1 MSRILYFDCFSGA
14 SGDMIAGALLDAGVP
29 FDVLAR
35 AVDSLGLDGVAV
47 GSERV
52 DRSGLGA
59 VKFRVTVDG
68 ETADAPEAAGRR
80 HAQEHGRGED
90 HAHGAGEDH
99 AHGGGHG
106 HAHGAGEDH
115 SHGADHGHDHSHGAG
130 HAHGHSH
137 GHGAGHGADHSHG
150 ADHGHDHSHGA
161 GHAHGHSHGHDDGH
175 SHRHGGSR
183 HHHRGLTEINEIV
196 GRSSL
201 SPAGR
206 ARAAR
211 LFRRLAE
218 VEAGIHQVPVETVR
232 LHEVGAV
239 DSIVDVVAAVCA
251 LEWLAPDRVV
261 ASSLN
266 VGSGTVRCEHGEL
279 PVPAP
284 ATAELLLGV
293 PVYAAGPP
301 AELVTPTGALLVTE
315 YAGAYGPAPPMRV
328 ERIGYGAG
336 GRNPAGRPNVLR
348 ALLGESL
355 ETGAFERV
363 VVLECQIDD
372 MNPQLYGALM
382 ERLAA
387 AGALDVFY
395 APIQMKKN
403 RPGTLVTVVAPPGRR
418 EALSDV
424 LFRESTTIGL
434 RVTETERE
442 RLDREEI
449 AVETP
454 LGAVRFK
461 VARRGGALRNA
472 APEFEDCARLAA
484 ERRLS
489 IKDVQAIA
497 VKAWLDRNAEAAP

>member
-1 MSRILYFDCFSGA
+1 
-14 SGDMIAGALLDAGVP
+14 MIAGALLDAGVP
-29 FDVLAR
+29 FDVLAG
-35 AVDSLGLDGVAV
+35 VVSSLGLDGVSV

-52 DRSGLGA
+52 DRSGIGA
-59 VKFRVTVDG
+59 AKFRVTVDG
-68 ETADAPEAAGRR
+68 EPADAGVNA
-80 HAQEHGRGED
+80 
-90 HAHGAGEDH
+90 
-99 AHGGGHG
+99 
-106 HAHGAGEDH
+106 
-115 SHGADHGHDHSHGAG
+115 
-130 HAHGHSH
+130 
-137 GHGAGHGADHSHG
+137 
-150 ADHGHDHSHGA
+150 
-161 GHAHGHSHGHDDGH
+161 HSHGHDRAHGHDGH
-175 SHRHGGSR
+175 AEGHDHAHQHGHRHTHDHEHAHDHDR
-183 HHHRGLTEINEIV
+183 HHHRGLKEINDIV
-196 GRSSL
+196 ARSSL

-206 ARAAR
+206 ERASR

-218 VEAGIHQVPVETVR
+218 VEAGIHQVPVETVH

-261 ASSLN
+261 ASPLN
-266 VGSGTVRCEHGEL
+266 VGSGTVTCEHGEL

-284 ATAELLLGV
+284 ATAELLVGV
-293 PVYAAGPP
+293 PTYAQGPP
-301 AELVTPTGALLVTE
+301 AELVTPTGALIVTE
-315 YAGAYGPAPPMRV
+315 YADAYGPAPRMRV

-336 GRNPAGRPNVLR
+336 DRNPAGRPNVLR
-348 ALLGESL
+348 ALVGEGTG
-355 ETGAFERV
+355 TGAFERV

-382 ERLAA
+382 DRLAA

-418 EALSDV
+418 EALSDI

-442 RLDREEI
+442 RLDREAV

-454 LGAVRFK
+454 LGSIRIK
-461 VARRGGALRNA
+461 VARRDGAIRNA

-489 IKDVQAIA
+489 IKEVQAIA
-497 VKAWLDRNAEAAP
+497 VKAWLDRNTETAP

>member
-29 FDVLAR
+29 FDVLGR
-35 AVDSLGLDGVAV
+35 AVDSLGLDGVGV

-52 DRSGLGA
+52 DRSGIGA
-59 VKFRVTVDG
+59 AKFRVTVG
-68 ETADAPEAAGRR
+68 RGAADAPAPAGHSHDRGHSHDHVGD
-80 HAQEHGRGED
+80 HAHPHAHDHGHSHAHDHGED
-90 HAHGAGEDH
+90 HE
-99 AHGGGHG
+99 HG
-106 HAHGAGEDH
+106 HAHD
-115 SHGADHGHDHSHGAG
+115 
-130 HAHGHSH
+130 HAHAPGDP
-137 GHGAGHGADHSHG
+137 A
-150 ADHGHDHSHGA
+150 HDNVH
-161 GHAHGHSHGHDDGH
+161 
-175 SHRHGGSR
+175 
-183 HHHRGLTEINEIV
+183 HHHRGLAEIV
-196 GRSSL
+196 QIVDRSSL
-201 SPAGR
+201 SPAGKER
-206 ARAAR
+206 ASR

-218 VEAGIHQVPVETVR
+218 VEAGIHQVPVETVH

-261 ASSLN
+261 ASPLN
-266 VGSGTVRCEHGEL
+266 VGSGMVNCEHGEL

-284 ATAELLLGV
+284 ATAELLVGV
-293 PVYAAGPP
+293 PTYSQGPP
-301 AELVTPTGALLVTE
+301 MELVTPTGALIVTE
-315 YAGAYGPAPPMRV
+315 YADVYGPAPPMRV

-336 GRNPAGRPNVLR
+336 DRNPAGRPNVLR
-348 ALLGESL
+348 ALVGEGTG
-355 ETGAFERV
+355 TGAFERV

-382 ERLAA
+382 DRLAA
-387 AGALDVFY
+387 AGSLDVFY

-418 EALSDV
+418 DALSDI

-442 RLDREEI
+442 RLERE
-449 AVETP
+449 AVVVETP
-454 LGAVRFK
+454 IGSIRIK
-461 VARRGGALRNA
+461 VARRDGAIRNA

-489 IKDVQAIA
+489 IKEVQAMA
-497 VKAWLDRNAEAAP
+497 VKAWLDRNSETAP

>member
-1 MSRILYFDCFSGA
+1 
-14 SGDMIAGALLDAGVP
+14 MIAGALLDAGVP
-29 FDVLAR
+29 FDVLAG
-35 AVDSLGLDGVAV
+35 AVGSLGLDGVSV

-52 DRSGLGA
+52 DRSGIGA
-59 VKFRVTVDG
+59 AKFRVTVDG
-68 ETADAPEAAGRR
+68 EAADAGVNE
-80 HAQEHGRGED
+80 
-90 HAHGAGEDH
+90 HAHGHDRA
-99 AHGGGHG
+99 
-106 HAHGAGEDH
+106 
-115 SHGADHGHDHSHGAG
+115 HGHDHG
-130 HAHGHSH
+130 HAE
-137 GHGAGHGADHSHG
+137 
-150 ADHGHDHSHGA
+150 GHDHAHQHGHEHDHNHE
-161 GHAHGHSHGHDDGH
+161 HAHDHG
-175 SHRHGGSR
+175 R
-183 HHHRGLTEINEIV
+183 HHHRGLKEINDIV
-196 GRSSL
+196 ARSSL

-206 ARAAR
+206 ERASR

-218 VEAGIHQVPVETVR
+218 VEAGIHQVPVEAVH

-261 ASSLN
+261 ASPLN
-266 VGSGTVRCEHGEL
+266 VGSGTVTCEHGEL

-284 ATAELLLGV
+284 ATAELLVGV
-293 PVYAAGPP
+293 PTYAQGPP
-301 AELVTPTGALLVTE
+301 AELVTPTGALIVTE
-315 YAGAYGPAPPMRV
+315 YADAYGPAPPMRV

-336 GRNPAGRPNVLR
+336 DRNPAGRPNVLR
-348 ALLGESL
+348 ALVGEGTG
-355 ETGAFERV
+355 TGAFERV

-382 ERLAA
+382 DRLAA

-418 EALSDV
+418 EALSDI

-442 RLDREEI
+442 RLDREAV

-454 LGAVRFK
+454 IGSIRIK
-461 VARRGGALRNA
+461 VARRDGAIRNA

-489 IKDVQAIA
+489 IKEVQAIA
-497 VKAWLDRNAEAAP
+497 VKAWLDRNTETAP

>member
-1 MSRILYFDCFSGA
+1 MSRVLYLDCFSGA

-29 FDVLAR
+29 FDVLAG
-35 AVDSLGLDGVAV
+35 VVGSLGLDGVSV

-52 DRSGLGA
+52 DRSGIGA
-59 VKFRVTVDG
+59 AKFRVTVDG
-68 ETADAPEAAGRR
+68 EAADAGVNE
-80 HAQEHGRGED
+80 
-90 HAHGAGEDH
+90 HAHGHDRA
-99 AHGGGHG
+99 
-106 HAHGAGEDH
+106 
-115 SHGADHGHDHSHGAG
+115 HGHDHG
-130 HAHGHSH
+130 HAEGYDHAHQH
-137 GHGAGHGADHSHG
+137 GHGHEHDHEH
-150 ADHGHDHSHGA
+150 AHDHG
-161 GHAHGHSHGHDDGH
+161 
-175 SHRHGGSR
+175 R
-183 HHHRGLTEINEIV
+183 HHHRGLTEINDIV
-196 GRSSL
+196 VRSSL

-206 ARAAR
+206 ERASR

-218 VEAGIHQVPVETVR
+218 VEAGIHQVPVETVH

-261 ASSLN
+261 ASPLN
-266 VGSGTVRCEHGEL
+266 VGSGTVKCEHGEL

-284 ATAELLLGV
+284 ATAELLVGV
-293 PVYAAGPP
+293 PTYAQGPP
-301 AELVTPTGALLVTE
+301 AELVTPTGALIVTE
-315 YAGAYGPAPPMRV
+315 YADAYGPAPPMRV

-336 GRNPAGRPNVLR
+336 DRNPAGRPNVLR
-348 ALLGESL
+348 ALVGEGTG
-355 ETGAFERV
+355 TGAFERV

-382 ERLAA
+382 DRLAA

-418 EALSDV
+418 EALSDI

-442 RLDREEI
+442 RLDREAV

-454 LGAVRFK
+454 IGSIRIK
-461 VARRGGALRNA
+461 VARRDGAIRNA

-489 IKDVQAIA
+489 IKEVQAIA
-497 VKAWLDRNAEAAP
+497 VKAWLDRNTETAP

>member
-1 MSRILYFDCFSGA
+1 MSRVLYLDCFSGA

-29 FDVLAR
+29 FDVLAG
-35 AVDSLGLDGVAV
+35 VVGSLGLDGVSV

-52 DRSGLGA
+52 DRSGIGA
-59 VKFRVTVDG
+59 AKFRVTVDG
-68 ETADAPEAAGRR
+68 EAADAGVNE
-80 HAQEHGRGED
+80 
-90 HAHGAGEDH
+90 HAHGHDRA
-99 AHGGGHG
+99 
-106 HAHGAGEDH
+106 
-115 SHGADHGHDHSHGAG
+115 HGHDHG
-130 HAHGHSH
+130 HAEGHDHAHQH
-137 GHGAGHGADHSHG
+137 GHGHEHDHNHEH
-150 ADHGHDHSHGA
+150 AHDHG
-161 GHAHGHSHGHDDGH
+161 
-175 SHRHGGSR
+175 R
-183 HHHRGLTEINEIV
+183 HHHRGLKEINDIV
-196 GRSSL
+196 ARSSL

-206 ARAAR
+206 ERASR

-218 VEAGIHQVPVETVR
+218 VEAGIHQVPVEAVH

-261 ASSLN
+261 ASPLN
-266 VGSGTVRCEHGEL
+266 VGSGTVTCEHGEL

-284 ATAELLLGV
+284 ATAELLVGV
-293 PVYAAGPP
+293 PTYAQGPP
-301 AELVTPTGALLVTE
+301 AELVTPTGALIVTE
-315 YAGAYGPAPPMRV
+315 YADAYGPAPPMRV

-336 GRNPAGRPNVLR
+336 DRNPAGRPNVLR
-348 ALLGESL
+348 ALVGEGTG
-355 ETGAFERV
+355 TGAFERV

-382 ERLAA
+382 DRLAA

-418 EALSDV
+418 EALSDI

-442 RLDREEI
+442 RLDREAV

-454 LGAVRFK
+454 IGSIRIK
-461 VARRGGALRNA
+461 VARRDGAIRNA

-489 IKDVQAIA
+489 IKEVQAIA
-497 VKAWLDRNAEAAP
+497 VKAWLDRNTETAP

>member
-1 MSRILYFDCFSGA
+1 MSRVLYLDCFSGA

-29 FDVLAR
+29 FDVLAG
-35 AVDSLGLDGVAV
+35 AVGSLGLDGVSV

-52 DRSGLGA
+52 DRSGIGA
-59 VKFRVTVDG
+59 AKFRVTVDG
-68 ETADAPEAAGRR
+68 EAADAGVNE
-80 HAQEHGRGED
+80 
-90 HAHGAGEDH
+90 HAHGHDRA
-99 AHGGGHG
+99 
-106 HAHGAGEDH
+106 
-115 SHGADHGHDHSHGAG
+115 HGHDHG
-130 HAHGHSH
+130 HAE
-137 GHGAGHGADHSHG
+137 
-150 ADHGHDHSHGA
+150 GHDHAHQHGHEHDHNHE
-161 GHAHGHSHGHDDGH
+161 HAHDHG
-175 SHRHGGSR
+175 R
-183 HHHRGLTEINEIV
+183 HHHRGLKEINDIV
-196 GRSSL
+196 ARSSL

-206 ARAAR
+206 ERASR

-218 VEAGIHQVPVETVR
+218 VEAGIHQVPVEAVH

-261 ASSLN
+261 ASPLN
-266 VGSGTVRCEHGEL
+266 VGSGTVTCEHGEL

-284 ATAELLLGV
+284 ATAELLVGV
-293 PVYAAGPP
+293 PTYAQGPP
-301 AELVTPTGALLVTE
+301 AELVTPTGALIVTE
-315 YAGAYGPAPPMRV
+315 YADAYGPAPPMRV

-336 GRNPAGRPNVLR
+336 DRNPAGRPNVLR
-348 ALLGESL
+348 ALVGEGTG
-355 ETGAFERV
+355 TGAFERV

-382 ERLAA
+382 DRLAA

-418 EALSDV
+418 EALSDI

-442 RLDREEI
+442 RLDREAV

-454 LGAVRFK
+454 IGSIRIK
-461 VARRGGALRNA
+461 VARRDGAIRNA

-489 IKDVQAIA
+489 IKEVQAIA
-497 VKAWLDRNAEAAP
+497 VKAWLDRNTETAP

>member
-1 MSRILYFDCFSGA
+1 MSRILYLDCFSGA

-29 FDVLAR
+29 FEVLQES
-35 AVDSLGLDGVAV
+35 VESLGLDGVRV
-47 GSERV
+47 RSERV
-52 DRSGLGA
+52 DRSGIGA
-59 VKFRVTVDG
+59 SKFRVMVDG
-68 ETADAPEAAGRR
+68 EPADAQAEGGHH
-80 HAQEHGRGED
+80 HAQDRAHGDEHVHTHGHEHGHTHGCD
-90 HAHGAGEDH
+90 HT
-99 AHGGGHG
+99 
-106 HAHGAGEDH
+106 
-115 SHGADHGHDHSHGAG
+115 HGHDHDHAHDHGRQY
-130 HAHGHSH
+130 AHGH
-137 GHGAGHGADHSHG
+137 
-150 ADHGHDHSHGA
+150 
-161 GHAHGHSHGHDDGH
+161 
-175 SHRHGGSR
+175 GG
-183 HHHRGLTEINEIV
+183 HHHRGLTEITRIV
-196 GRSSL
+196 DRSSL

-206 ARAAR
+206 ERAAR

-218 VEAGIHQVPVETVR
+218 VEAGIHQVPVETVH

-239 DSIVDVVAAVCA
+239 DSIVDVVAAVQA

-261 ASSLN
+261 ASPLN
-266 VGSGTVRCEHGEL
+266 VGSGTVTCEHGEL

-293 PVYAAGPP
+293 PTYAQGPP
-301 AELVTPTGALLVTE
+301 AELVTPTGALIVTE

-336 GRNPAGRPNVLR
+336 DRNPVGRPNVLR
-348 ALLGESL
+348 ALVGEGTG
-355 ETGAFERV
+355 TGAFERV

-382 ERLAA
+382 DRLAA

-434 RVTETERE
+434 RVTETDRE
-442 RLDREEI
+442 RLDREAV

-454 LGAVRFK
+454 IGSVRIK
-461 VARRGGALRNA
+461 VARRDGAIRNA

-489 IKDVQAIA
+489 IKEVQAIA
-497 VKAWLDRNAEAAP
+497 VKAWLDGNTETAL

>member
-1 MSRILYFDCFSGA
+1 MSRVLYLDCFSGA

-29 FDVLAR
+29 FDVLAG
-35 AVDSLGLDGVAV
+35 AVGSLGLDGVSV

-52 DRSGLGA
+52 DRSGIGA
-59 VKFRVTVDG
+59 AKFRVTVDG
-68 ETADAPEAAGRR
+68 EAADAGVNE
-80 HAQEHGRGED
+80 
-90 HAHGAGEDH
+90 HAHGHDRA
-99 AHGGGHG
+99 
-106 HAHGAGEDH
+106 
-115 SHGADHGHDHSHGAG
+115 HGHDHG
-130 HAHGHSH
+130 HAE
-137 GHGAGHGADHSHG
+137 
-150 ADHGHDHSHGA
+150 GHDHAHQHGHEHDHNHE
-161 GHAHGHSHGHDDGH
+161 HAHDHG
-175 SHRHGGSR
+175 R
-183 HHHRGLTEINEIV
+183 HHHRGLKEINDIV
-196 GRSSL
+196 ARSSL

-206 ARAAR
+206 ERASR

-218 VEAGIHQVPVETVR
+218 VEAGIHQVPVETVH

-261 ASSLN
+261 ASPLN
-266 VGSGTVRCEHGEL
+266 VGSGTVTCEHGEL

-284 ATAELLLGV
+284 ATAELLVGV
-293 PVYAAGPP
+293 PTYAQGPP
-301 AELVTPTGALLVTE
+301 AELVTPTGALIVTE
-315 YAGAYGPAPPMRV
+315 YADAYGPAPPMRV

-336 GRNPAGRPNVLR
+336 DRNPAGRPNVLR
-348 ALLGESL
+348 ALVGEGTG
-355 ETGAFERV
+355 TGAFERV

-382 ERLAA
+382 DRLAA

-418 EALSDV
+418 EALSDI

-442 RLDREEI
+442 RLDREAV

-454 LGAVRFK
+454 IGSIRIK
-461 VARRGGALRNA
+461 VARRDGAIRNA

-489 IKDVQAIA
+489 IKEVQAIA
-497 VKAWLDRNAEAAP
+497 VKAWLDRNTETAP

>member
-1 MSRILYFDCFSGA
+1 MSRVLYLDCFSGA

-29 FDVLAR
+29 FDVLAG
-35 AVDSLGLDGVAV
+35 AVGSLGLDGVSV

-52 DRSGLGA
+52 DRSGIGA
-59 VKFRVTVDG
+59 AKFRVTVDG
-68 ETADAPEAAGRR
+68 EAADAGVNE
-80 HAQEHGRGED
+80 
-90 HAHGAGEDH
+90 HAHGHDRA
-99 AHGGGHG
+99 
-106 HAHGAGEDH
+106 
-115 SHGADHGHDHSHGAG
+115 HGHDHG
-130 HAHGHSH
+130 HAEGHDHAHQH
-137 GHGAGHGADHSHG
+137 GHGHEHDHNHNHEH
-150 ADHGHDHSHGA
+150 AHDHG
-161 GHAHGHSHGHDDGH
+161 
-175 SHRHGGSR
+175 R
-183 HHHRGLTEINEIV
+183 HHHRGLKEINDIV
-196 GRSSL
+196 ARSSL

-206 ARAAR
+206 ERASR

-218 VEAGIHQVPVETVR
+218 VEAGIHQVPVETVH

-261 ASSLN
+261 ASPLN
-266 VGSGTVRCEHGEL
+266 VGSGTVTCEHGEL

-284 ATAELLLGV
+284 ATAELLVGV
-293 PVYAAGPP
+293 PTYAQGPP
-301 AELVTPTGALLVTE
+301 AELVTPTGALIVTE
-315 YAGAYGPAPPMRV
+315 YADAYGPAPPMRV

-336 GRNPAGRPNVLR
+336 DRNPAGRPNVLR
-348 ALLGESL
+348 ALVGEGTG
-355 ETGAFERV
+355 TGAFERV

-382 ERLAA
+382 DRLAA

-418 EALSDV
+418 EALSDI

-442 RLDREEI
+442 RLDREAV

-454 LGAVRFK
+454 IGSIRIK
-461 VARRGGALRNA
+461 VARRDGAIRNA

-489 IKDVQAIA
+489 IKEVQAIA
-497 VKAWLDRNAEAAP
+497 VKAWLDRNTETAP

>member
-1 MSRILYFDCFSGA
+1 MSRVLYLDCFSGA

-29 FDVLAR
+29 FDVLAG
-35 AVDSLGLDGVAV
+35 AVGSLGLDGVRV

-52 DRSGLGA
+52 DRSGIGA
-59 VKFRVTVDG
+59 AKFRVTVDG
-68 ETADAPEAAGRR
+68 EAADAGVNE
-80 HAQEHGRGED
+80 
-90 HAHGAGEDH
+90 HAHGHDRA
-99 AHGGGHG
+99 
-106 HAHGAGEDH
+106 
-115 SHGADHGHDHSHGAG
+115 HGHDHG
-130 HAHGHSH
+130 HAEGHDHAHQH
-137 GHGAGHGADHSHG
+137 GHGHEHDHNHNHEH
-150 ADHGHDHSHGA
+150 AHDHG
-161 GHAHGHSHGHDDGH
+161 
-175 SHRHGGSR
+175 R
-183 HHHRGLTEINEIV
+183 HHHRGLKEINDIV
-196 GRSSL
+196 ARSSL

-206 ARAAR
+206 ERASR

-218 VEAGIHQVPVETVR
+218 VEAGIHQVPVETVH

-261 ASSLN
+261 ASPLN
-266 VGSGTVRCEHGEL
+266 VGSGTVTCEHGEL

-284 ATAELLLGV
+284 ATAELLVGV
-293 PVYAAGPP
+293 PTYAQGPP
-301 AELVTPTGALLVTE
+301 AELVTPTGALIVTE
-315 YAGAYGPAPPMRV
+315 YADAYGPAPPMRV

-336 GRNPAGRPNVLR
+336 DRNPAGRPNVLR
-348 ALLGESL
+348 ALVGEGTG
-355 ETGAFERV
+355 TGAFERV

-382 ERLAA
+382 DRLAA

-418 EALSDV
+418 EALSDI

-442 RLDREEI
+442 RLDREAV

-454 LGAVRFK
+454 IGSIRIK
-461 VARRGGALRNA
+461 VARRDGAIRNA

-489 IKDVQAIA
+489 IKEVQAIA
-497 VKAWLDRNAEAAP
+497 VKAWLDRNTETAP

>member
-29 FDVLAR
+29 LDTLVR
-35 AVDSLGLDGVAV
+35 AVDSLGLEDVRV
-47 GSERV
+47 SSERV
-52 DRSGLGA
+52 DRGGIGA
-59 VKFRVTVDG
+59 ARFRVTVG
-68 ETADAPEAAGRR
+68 GEAADGR
-80 HAQEHGRGED
+80 A
-90 HAHGAGEDH
+90 AAGH
-99 AHGGGHG
+99 GHG
-106 HAHGAGEDH
+106 HAH
-115 SHGADHGHDHSHGAG
+115 DHGHNHDHDHDHD
-130 HAHGHSH
+130 HAHEH
-137 GHGAGHGADHSHG
+137 
-150 ADHGHDHSHGA
+150 DHGHRRDHGGA
-161 GHAHGHSHGHDDGH
+161 PGHEEQRDRAQPPGHDH
-175 SHRHGGSR
+175 A
-183 HHHRGLTEINEIV
+183 HHRGLTEINAIV
-196 GRSSL
+196 DRSSL
-201 SPAGR
+201 SPAGK
-206 ARAAR
+206 ARASR

-218 VEAGIHQVPVETVR
+218 VEAGIHQVPVEEVH

-239 DSIVDVVAAVCA
+239 DSIVDVVAAVRA

-261 ASSLN
+261 ASALN
-266 VGSGTVRCEHGEL
+266 VGSGTVECAHGVL

-284 ATAELLLGV
+284 ATAELLRGV

-315 YAGAYGPAPPMRV
+315 YADAYGPAPPMRI

-336 GRNPAGRPNVLR
+336 DRNPAGRPNVLR
-348 ALLGESL
+348 ALLGEGA
-355 ETGAFERV
+355 ETGAVERV

-382 ERLAA
+382 DRLAA

-395 APIQMKKN
+395 APVQMKKN

-418 EALSDV
+418 EALADI

-442 RLDREEI
+442 RLDRESV

-454 LGAVRFK
+454 IGPIRVK
-461 VARRGGALRNA
+461 VARRGGAVRNA

-484 ERRLS
+484 QRGLS

-497 VKAWLDRNAEAAP
+497 VKAWLDRNAETGP

>member
-1 MSRILYFDCFSGA
+1 MSRVLYLDCFSGA

-29 FDVLAR
+29 FDVLAG
-35 AVDSLGLDGVAV
+35 VVGSLGLDGVSV

-52 DRSGLGA
+52 DRSGIGA
-59 VKFRVTVDG
+59 AKFRVTVDG
-68 ETADAPEAAGRR
+68 EAADAGVNE
-80 HAQEHGRGED
+80 
-90 HAHGAGEDH
+90 HAHGHDRA
-99 AHGGGHG
+99 
-106 HAHGAGEDH
+106 
-115 SHGADHGHDHSHGAG
+115 HGHDHG
-130 HAHGHSH
+130 HAEGYDHAHQH
-137 GHGAGHGADHSHG
+137 GHGHEHDHEH
-150 ADHGHDHSHGA
+150 AHDHG
-161 GHAHGHSHGHDDGH
+161 
-175 SHRHGGSR
+175 R
-183 HHHRGLTEINEIV
+183 HHHRGLTEINDIV
-196 GRSSL
+196 VRSSL

-206 ARAAR
+206 ERASR

-218 VEAGIHQVPVETVR
+218 VEAGIHQVPVEAVH

-261 ASSLN
+261 ASPLN
-266 VGSGTVRCEHGEL
+266 VGSGTVTCEHGEL

-284 ATAELLLGV
+284 ATAELLVGV
-293 PVYAAGPP
+293 PTYAQGPP
-301 AELVTPTGALLVTE
+301 AELVTPTGALIVTE
-315 YAGAYGPAPPMRV
+315 YADAYGPAPPMRV

-336 GRNPAGRPNVLR
+336 DRNPAGRPNVLR
-348 ALLGESL
+348 ALVGEGTG
-355 ETGAFERV
+355 TGAFERV

-382 ERLAA
+382 DRLAA

-418 EALSDV
+418 EALSDI

-442 RLDREEI
+442 RLDREAV

-454 LGAVRFK
+454 IGSIRIK
-461 VARRGGALRNA
+461 VARRDGAIRNA

-489 IKDVQAIA
+489 IKEVQAIA
-497 VKAWLDRNAEAAP
+497 VKAWLDRNTETAP

>member
-1 MSRILYFDCFSGA
+1 MSRVLYLDCFSGA

-29 FDVLAR
+29 FDVLAG
-35 AVDSLGLDGVAV
+35 AVGSLGLDGVSV

-52 DRSGLGA
+52 DRSGIGA
-59 VKFRVTVDG
+59 AKFRVTVDG
-68 ETADAPEAAGRR
+68 EAADAGVNE
-80 HAQEHGRGED
+80 
-90 HAHGAGEDH
+90 HAHGHDRA
-99 AHGGGHG
+99 
-106 HAHGAGEDH
+106 
-115 SHGADHGHDHSHGAG
+115 HGHDHG
-130 HAHGHSH
+130 HAEGYDHAHQH
-137 GHGAGHGADHSHG
+137 GHGHEHDHEH
-150 ADHGHDHSHGA
+150 AHDHG
-161 GHAHGHSHGHDDGH
+161 
-175 SHRHGGSR
+175 R
-183 HHHRGLTEINEIV
+183 HHHRGLTEINDIV
-196 GRSSL
+196 VRSSL

-206 ARAAR
+206 ERASR

-218 VEAGIHQVPVETVR
+218 VEAGIHQVPVEAVH

-261 ASSLN
+261 ASPLN
-266 VGSGTVRCEHGEL
+266 VGSGTVKCEHGEL

-284 ATAELLLGV
+284 ATAELLVGV
-293 PVYAAGPP
+293 PTYAQGPP
-301 AELVTPTGALLVTE
+301 AELVTPTGALIVTE
-315 YAGAYGPAPPMRV
+315 YADAYGPAPPMRV

-336 GRNPAGRPNVLR
+336 DRNPAGRPNVLR
-348 ALLGESL
+348 ALVGEGTG
-355 ETGAFERV
+355 TGAFERV

-382 ERLAA
+382 DRLAA

-418 EALSDV
+418 EALSDI

-442 RLDREEI
+442 RLDREAV

-454 LGAVRFK
+454 IGSIRIK
-461 VARRGGALRNA
+461 VARRDGAIRNA

-489 IKDVQAIA
+489 IKEVQAIA
-497 VKAWLDRNAEAAP
+497 VKAWLDRNTETAP